1 MCFHRI
7 QLAFLMLFHPIPIK
21 VKHRRMAILH
31 SLMCLSDIFTALMGC
46 TIDVGEEMM
55 HNEELLHIAE
65 KTNNSFLMQQI
76 IVGQM
81 YIACYFRNYCTVV
94 DFGEKYRM
102 LSPKMGVRRALDVFR
117 VFFEGIGKWKWLL
130 K

>member
-1 MCFHRI
+1 
-7 QLAFLMLFHPIPIK
+7 
-21 VKHRRMAILH
+21 MAILH

-46 TIDVGEEMM
+46 TVDVGEEMM

-81 YIACYFRNYCTVV
+81 YLACYFRNYCSVV